1 MTEFI
6 SVAAILLS
14 PILYDNILKNFEL
27 AFTCFDINY
36 LSLGRYTYCSEIHVY
51 FFFQNRSKTHHY

>member
-27 AFTCFDINY
+27 AFTCFDIDY
-36 LSLGRYTYCSEIHVY
+36 LSLGRYTYCSEIQVV
-51 FFFQNRSKTHHY
+51 FFQNRSKTHHY